1 MIVKVILSAG
11 VAVFL
16 LGLIVAV
23 VAMCL
28 EDTETYRA
36 IDEKVARFI
45 KGEDE
50 ESEV

>member
-1 MIVKVILSAG
+1 MIVKVILSAA

-16 LGLIVAV
+16 LAV
-23 VAMCL
+23 VASMVMMCI
-28 EDTETYRA
+28 EDTETFRA